1 MPPTPKKTPT
11 LLVIF
16 GAGASYD
23 SVAEPPDYADRDWR
37 PPLAKQLFDN
47 RRSFGEVMQRFPDA
61 LPVIAEVR
69 SAVRSGALVETAL
82 QELRNRAGSYP
93 PLERSL
99 AAVRFYLQE
108 VIWRSGNIWGEGAH
122 GLTNYVE
129 LAARIE
135 EWRYLNDARVLYVTF
150 NYDLLLESACTHLSF
165 SKVSEYV
172 ADEKTKVFKLHGSVN
187 WGREIDDSTN
197 FVAGDHR
204 SSIAHQVGEL
214 KISDRFQ
221 ILSKWDMPVR
231 RLRRLFP
238 ALALPTQTKS
248 LYECPEDH
256 LSLLADLLPNVT
268 QCLVVGWRGQE
279 QHFLGIMSKALTAT
293 VRMHVVAGSEAG
305 AAAVKKTLIDAGVVV
320 RATAHSHGFSG
331 YVAAPQH
338 LRALVRAR

>member
-1 MPPTPKKTPT
+1 MAGPTKKST

-16 GAGASYD
+16 GAGASFD
-23 SVAEPPDYADRDWR
+23 SVAEPPEYADRDWR
-37 PPLAKQLFDN
+37 PPLASQLFEN

-69 SAVRSGALVETAL
+69 SAVRSGAPVEATL
-82 QELRNRAGSYP
+82 QGLRNRASSYP
-93 PLERSL
+93 ALERSL

-108 VIWRSGNIWGEGAH
+108 VIWRSGDIWRQGSH

-165 SKVSEYV
+165 AKV
-172 ADEKTKVFKLHGSVN
+172 ADYVTDENTKVFKLHGSVN
-187 WGREIDDSTN
+187 WGREIDDSAN
-197 FVAGDHR
+197 FVAADHR
-204 SSIAHQVGEL
+204 ASIAHQVGEL
-214 KISDRFQ
+214 KISNRFQ
-221 ILSKWDMPVR
+221 ILSRWDTPVR
-231 RLRRLFP
+231 KLRRLFP
-238 ALALPTQTKS
+238 AIALPTQTKS

-256 LSLLADLLPNVT
+256 LSVLRSLLPNVT
-268 QCLVVGWRGQE
+268 QCLVVGWRAQE
-279 QHFLGIMSKALTAT
+279 QNFLEMLSKALPGTA
-293 VRMHVVAGSEAG
+293 RMHVVAGSEAG
-305 AAAVKKTLIDAGVVV
+305 AAAVRRTLIEAGVTG
-320 RATAHSHGFSG
+320 RPTAHSHGFSG